1 MILIS
6 PVWQARLTAVQR
18 VGKLTLQTFVVWPAL
33 IFFFLFLLSANKAGS
48 GGQLLLTWAE
58 EALRDAPAGQA
69 WGCQVHQT
77 SQNLTA
83 VSTGE
88 HATDRTAPPQ
98 PPVAEPCVRAA
109 VSRDVWIEETNDS
122 LRGFYETCVLI
133 SGLAGFSAWYLRSRA
148 KRGK

>member
-1 MILIS
+1 MLLIS
-6 PVWQARLTAVQR
+6 SVWQARLTAVQR

-33 IFFFLFLLSANKAGS
+33 LFFFLFLLSANKAGS

-69 WGCQVHQT
+69 WGCQVHQA

-83 VSTGE
+83 ISTGE
-88 HATDRTAPPQ
+88 HATDRIAPPQ
-98 PPVAEPCVRAA
+98 SPVAEPCVRAA
-109 VSRDVWIEETNDS
+109 VSRDVWIDEANNL
-122 LRGFYETCVLI
+122 LREYYEICVLI
-133 SGLAGFSAWYLRSRA
+133 SGFAGFSAWYLRSRA